1 MSQPTL
7 SALPL
12 VSVITSVKNGEKYLR
27 KSLQSIIDQ
36 DYTNFEFIIIDDYS
50 TDKTIEILH
59 DFSKKDNRVKV
70 YKNSY
75 LPGLANA
82 LNYGISLSKGK
93 YIVRQDADDVSL
105 SERLRVQVEFMESH
119 LEIFISG
126 SYINLIDE
134 DDNFLK
140 IHREPLSNDEIKLH
154 LMVGT
159 PFAHPS
165 VIMRRDL
172 IIKYNL
178 SYQELPAQDYELW
191 SRAINAGLKGE
202 NLPKPLVNYRVYK
215 ESDSALRAPRHEAMA
230 TLISN
235 YQITQF
241 TSYKD
246 IRFFL
251 NLEEYKRVAHYLLT
265 GNAIVSSQYDF
276 LIARHILKIW
286 KSIGQIEL
294 SNPLMRYN
302 LLPKSIYGYIK
313 CPLVF
318 LKYMLHRRTY
328 KKTACDLTTNE
339 KESLK
344 QNIPIIII
352 VRDRLSCLRQLIS
365 RLENDGYKNLILLN
379 NNSSFPPL
387 LEFLSQSEFK
397 VINLHENLGHTVLWQ
412 LEELRDFIKANWFV
426 YTDPDVIPTIEA
438 KSDYVATFFE
448 SLLKLPKFKKAGFS
462 LKIDD
467 LPDHFHL
474 KKTVTSWEK
483 QFYKNRIN
491 ENYIA
496 DIDTTFALYRPNTPY
511 CFGPAIRSVKLF
523 ARHLPWYLDGKNLDE
538 DELFYRNNASQVI
551 TTWNVSGES
560 KELKMASPLDKFLSN
575 TYLFLLSNSIT
586 HSFAKKTKELL
597 RKNNAK

>member
-1 MSQPTL
+1 MNYSTL
-7 SALPL
+7 NSFPL
-12 VSVITSVKNGEKYLR
+12 VSVVTSVKNGEKYLR

-36 DYTNFEFIIIDDYS
+36 DYINFEFIIIDDYS
-50 TDKTIEILH
+50 TDKTTGILQE
-59 DFSKKDNRVKV
+59 FSKLDDRVKI
-70 YKNSY
+70 YKNST

-93 YIVRQDADDVSL
+93 YIVRHDADDISL
-105 SERLRVQVEFMESH
+105 PRRLRTQVEFMETH
-119 LEIFISG
+119 PEIFISG
-126 SYINLIDE
+126 SYINFIDE

-140 IHREPLSNDEIKLH
+140 THREPLSSNEIKLH
-154 LMVGT
+154 LMIGT
-159 PFAHPS
+159 PFAHPT
-165 VIMRRDL
+165 VIMRKDL
-172 IIKYNL
+172 ISNYNL
-178 SYQELPAQDYELW
+178 LYQELPAQDYELW
-191 SRAINAGLKGE
+191 SRVINAGLKGE
-202 NLPKPLVNYRVYK
+202 NLPTPLVNYRVYK
-215 ESDSALRAPRHEAMA
+215 QSDSALRAHRHQTMA
-230 TLISN
+230 NLIAN

-241 TSYKD
+241 TSLKD

-265 GNAIVSSQYDF
+265 GNAIVTRPYDF

-286 KSIGQIEL
+286 ESIAQTEL
-294 SNPLMRYN
+294 LAPLERYN
-302 LLPKSIYGYIK
+302 LLPKTIYGYIK
-313 CPLVF
+313 FPLIF
-318 LKYMLHRRTY
+318 IKYMLRRSSY
-328 KKTACDLTTNE
+328 KVAACDLTNNE
-339 KESLK
+339 KDSLK

-352 VRDRLSCLRQLIS
+352 VRDRLSCLRNLIS

-387 LEFLSQSEFK
+387 LEFLSKSKFK
-397 VINLHENLGHTVLWQ
+397 VINIHENLGHTVLWQ
-412 LEELRDFIKANWFV
+412 LDELRNFIKANWFV

-438 KSDYVATFFE
+438 KSDYVATFLE
-448 SLLKLPKFKKAGFS
+448 SLLKFSEFKKAGFS

-483 QFYKNRIN
+483 QFYKHKIN
-491 ENYIA
+491 GNYIA

-511 CFGPAIRSVKLF
+511 CFGPAIRSMKLA

-551 TTWNVSGES
+551 TTWNVLGES
-560 KELKMASPLDKFLSN
+560 KELKVAKPLDRLLSN
-575 TYLFLLSNSIT
+575 TYRFLLSNSIT
-586 HSFAKKTKELL
+586 NSLAKKTKELL